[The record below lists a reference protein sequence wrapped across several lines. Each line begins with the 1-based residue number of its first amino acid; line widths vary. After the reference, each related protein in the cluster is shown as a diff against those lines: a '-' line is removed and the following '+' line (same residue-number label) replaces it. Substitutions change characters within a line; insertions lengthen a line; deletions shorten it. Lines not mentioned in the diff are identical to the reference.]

1 MIFLDFLF
9 QLRDQGLPVGAGEW
23 LTFLSALRKGLIHDS
38 EGIYRVGRSI
48 LCRSERDYDA
58 FDLAFGQ
65 AFEGLVLPEEM
76 REQLMQWLSGA
87 EAFAEGGPAPK
98 EYSSIEELIQD
109 FLERLR
115 NQKERHDGGNTWIGT
130 GGTSAFGHGGRAPT
144 GIRVGGPGGGGRAMR
159 VAGERR
165 WQNYRSDVS
174 LDIRQI
180 QAALRALRS
189 LTKEG
194 PLELD
199 IDETVAATARQAGD
213 IELVETRAKQNQ
225 LRVVLLMD
233 AGGSMAPHAERV
245 NRLFSAMKAMKTFKS
260 LDVWYFHN
268 CPYGHLFKDYQE
280 YIRVPTQDVLA
291 QLTLKHRLIF
301 VGDASMAPPE
311 LFAAWGWSG
320 SDVPSGLDW
329 LRRFRTACP
338 GSIWLNPDPVRWWN
352 HPTVS
357 AIGQLFP
364 MFELTVE
371 GLEQGVRALRR
382 ARTV

>member
-1 MIFLDFLF
+1 
-9 QLRDQGLPVGAGEW
+9 
-23 LTFLSALRKGLIHDS
+23 
-38 EGIYRVGRSI
+38 
-48 LCRSERDYDA
+48 
-58 FDLAFGQ
+58 
-65 AFEGLVLPEEM
+65 
-76 REQLMQWLSGA
+76 
-87 EAFAEGGPAPK
+87 
-98 EYSSIEELIQD
+98 
-109 FLERLR
+109 
-115 NQKERHDGGNTWIGT
+115 
-130 GGTSAFGHGGRAPT
+130 
-144 GIRVGGPGGGGRAMR
+144 MR